1 MREFLFKF
9 FKTVNK
15 LLKDRHYSKVI
26 YQKEGGEYDLGVL
39 FRLWAQHK
47 GVNIDPKGNP

>member
-15 LLKDRHYSKVI
+15 LLKEKHFSKIIYSGDT
-26 YQKEGGEYDLGVL
+26 ENYDLGVL
-39 FRLWAQHK
+39 FKLWAQHK
-47 GVNIDPKGNP
+47 GINVDTK